1 VLKAF
6 EENDGMEIELSN
18 RAKAVLFTI
27 ITDFIRTG
35 DPVGSRTISKRG
47 ALDVSPATIRNIM
60 ADLEEIGLLVQP
72 HTSAGRV
79 PTERAYRFYV
89 DSLVKVSDLTLDEE
103 RMIEKNLNPPT
114 RELKDV
120 VRETS
125 RVLSEMSRCVSMV
138 STPGFSETRFKYIDF
153 VKLSENRILAI
164 LVSKTGMIFNKL
176 IPVEDEFNQE
186 KLAWMSRY
194 LNDVLSDLT
203 LKEVRRKIIHEMQ
216 SEKNLYDNIL
226 IHALRM
232 SRNVFET
239 EIGDDELFIEGSTY
253 IFDYPEFTDITR
265 MKEIFKTFENKSNL
279 IKLLD
284 KVTRAEGVKVYIGSE
299 TKIQTMRG
307 CTLVASP
314 YRKEGNIL
322 GSIGVIGPTR
332 IDYAKVIPIV
342 DFTAHLITRL
352 LDEE

>member
-1 VLKAF
+1 M
-6 EENDGMEIELSN
+6 GMEIELSN
-18 RAKAVLFTI
+18 RAKTVLFTI

-35 DPVGSRTISKRG
+35 DPIGSRTISKRG
-47 ALDVSPATIRNIM
+47 TLDVSPATIRNIM
-60 ADLEEIGLLVQP
+60 ADLEEVGLLAQP

-89 DSLVKVSDLTLDEE
+89 DSLVQVSDLTATEE
-103 RMIEKNLNPPT
+103 RMIEKSLNPPT

-138 STPGFSETRFKYIDF
+138 STPSFSETLFKYIDF

-176 IPVEDEFNQE
+176 IIVEDEFSQD

-194 LNDVLSDLT
+194 LNDVLSDMT
-203 LKEVRRKIIHEMQ
+203 LKEVRRTIIQEMQ
-216 SEKNLYDNIL
+216 KEKNLYDTIL
-226 IHALRM
+226 MNALKM
-232 SRNVFET
+232 SRNLFDA
-239 EIGDDELFIEGSTY
+239 EIVDDELFIEGSTY

-265 MKEIFKTFENKSNL
+265 MKEIFKTFENKNNL

-284 KVTRAEGVKVYIGSE
+284 KVTRADGVKVYIGSE
-299 TKIQTMRG
+299 TNIQTMRD

-314 YRKEGNIL
+314 YRKEGSIL

-332 IDYAKVIPIV
+332 MDYAKVIPIV

>member
-1 VLKAF
+1 VLNAYG
-6 EENDGMEIELSN
+6 ESTGMEIELSN
-18 RAKAVLFTI
+18 RAKTVLFTI

-47 ALDVSPATIRNIM
+47 TLDVSPATIRNIM
-60 ADLEEIGLLVQP
+60 ADLEEIGLLAQP
-72 HTSAGRV
+72 HTSAGRI

-89 DSLVKVSDLTLDEE
+89 DSLVQVSDLTLTEE
-103 RMIEKNLNPPT
+103 QMIEKSLNPPS
-114 RELKDV
+114 REFKDV

-138 STPGFSETRFKYIDF
+138 STPGFSETQFKYIDF
-153 VKLSENRILAI
+153 VKLSENRILSI
-164 LVSKTGMIFNKL
+164 LVSNTGMIYNKL
-176 IPVEDEFNQE
+176 ILVEEEFSQE

-194 LNDVLSDLT
+194 LNDILSDLT
-203 LKEVRRKIIHEMQ
+203 LREVRRRIVTEMQ
-216 SEKNLYDNIL
+216 SEKNLYDSIL
-226 IHALRM
+226 MNALKM
-232 SRNVFET
+232 SRSLFDA
-239 EIGDDELFIEGSTY
+239 EIIDDELFIEGSTY
-253 IFDYPEFTDITR
+253 IFDYPEFTDINR
-265 MKEIFKTFENKSNL
+265 MKEIFKTFENKNNL

-284 KVTRAEGVKVYIGSE
+284 KVARADGVKVYIGSE
-299 TKIQTMRG
+299 TNIQTMRD

-314 YRKEGNIL
+314 YRKEGAIL

-332 IDYAKVIPIV
+332 MDYAKVIPIV